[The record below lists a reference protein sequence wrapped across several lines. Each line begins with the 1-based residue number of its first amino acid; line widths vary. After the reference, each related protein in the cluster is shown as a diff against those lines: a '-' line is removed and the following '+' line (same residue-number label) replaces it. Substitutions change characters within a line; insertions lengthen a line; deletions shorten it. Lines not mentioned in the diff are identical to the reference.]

1 MYQSVEGISL
11 RRDMVE
17 FRQSTQ
23 KSRTDLAK
31 TLDPELELH
40 DPAFGSYALHYV
52 YQSVEGIS
60 LRRDMVALRQSTQK
74 IRTDL
79 AKTLV
84 PLWDLH
90 DAAFMSYALH

>member
-17 FRQSTQ
+17 LRQSTQ
-23 KSRTDLAK
+23 KTRIDLAK
-31 TLDPELELH
+31 TLD
-40 DPAFGSYALHYV
+40 
-52 YQSVEGIS
+52 
-60 LRRDMVALRQSTQK
+60 
-74 IRTDL
+74 
-79 AKTLV
+79 